1 MAKQTKKI
9 NLSDLLKGIPNKTAA
24 KDIAGRIIVDSI
36 RESTSRTI
44 SPVTGRGKFKGLSKS
59 YKKFKSESGKGT
71 GANLLFSGDMLSTL
85 ESQDIS
91 SNVIEVGIFPENSE
105 EAAKADGHNNLSG
118 ISSLPTRRFIPGKG
132 ETFKIKIM
140 KEVESTLRLLR
151 DEDGLERAI
160 GRLLDGN

>member
-71 GANLLFSGDMLSTL
+71 GANLLFSGDMLSSL
-85 ESQDIS
+85 ESQDVS
-91 SNVIEVGIFPENSE
+91 SNVIEIGIFPDSG
-105 EAAKADGHNNLSG
+105 EADKADGHNNLSG